1 MNTKNTK
8 GKVAVKSETVKEVKQ
23 TEPVAQPVVE
33 VKQTQKGGKKS
44 KQPVTESVKVS
55 EPVVQAQVVEA
66 PTPEPVVQAQKGGK
80 KSSKKAQAA
89 EPVVQVSEPVPV
101 PVSVPEPVPVVQ
113 AQKGGKKSSKKTVEP
128 VAQAQAEPTPT
139 PVAQPAPKVEVE
151 AEAEGEGEA
160 EADSEG
166 KLRYFKLFYN
176 DEYQGRYCGKKP
188 KQAANKAFSSII
200 KDMKKNGNQQGGV
213 NVDINF
219 SIRECTRNSRHKE
232 YNYVGLREQLQAPV
246 EVKIKNEDGSVKE
259 IVYSFHNKISKAP
272 KVQA

>member
-55 EPVVQAQVVEA
+55 EPVVEVQVQVQA

-89 EPVVQVSEPVPV
+89 EPVVPVPE
-101 PVSVPEPVPVVQ
+101 PVPEPVPVVQ

-128 VAQAQAEPTPT
+128 MAQAQAQAEPEPA
-139 PVAQPAPKVEVE
+139 PVAQSAPKVEVE
-151 AEAEGEGEA
+151 AEGEAEA

-246 EVKIKNEDGSVKE
+246 EVKIKNGDGSVKE